1 MLVTVAAPWRCCLS
15 AAKANGGAGTER
27 ERERERAEEASAG
40 GRDKAPG
47 QLYGLLTHK
56 TENVITFAAGNV
68 DGGNGSVA
76 FEIRFNIVNCVQ
88 NFVI

>member
-1 MLVTVAAPWRCCLS
+1 MVAVVVVVGHEMNPRSAAPVSR
-15 AAKANGGAGTER
+15 
-27 ERERERAEEASAG
+27 RAQDNTNAG

-68 DGGNGSVA
+68 DSDAGSGSNVA

>member
-1 MLVTVAAPWRCCLS
+1 MAAVVAAVVGHELNPRI
-15 AAKANGGAGTER
+15 AAPVSR
-27 ERERERAEEASAG
+27 RAQDNTNAG

-68 DGGNGSVA
+68 DSDAGSGSGSNGA

>member
-1 MLVTVAAPWRCCLS
+1 M
-15 AAKANGGAGTER
+15 N
-27 ERERERAEEASAG
+27 AG

-56 TENVITFAAGNV
+56 TENVITFAAGNGNDDGDS
-68 DGGNGSVA
+68 DGGSDGSVA

>member
-1 MLVTVAAPWRCCLS
+1 M
-15 AAKANGGAGTER
+15 AGQS
-27 ERERERAEEASAG
+27 RAECEAELRQFRAAQDSTNAG

-68 DGGNGSVA
+68 GSGSDGNDDGDGSGGSGSVA